1 MEKNRIDDLVAKYN
15 EGLADPSEIK
25 TIEQLIEDGQVELT
39 QLRELASLEEQI
51 IKTEGPSPSLRVDD
65 QFYAMLAD
73 EKRKLQNG
81 FSFQLPDWNILF
93 PRLAFAAG
101 LLIVGFMGGYWWQD
115 LPVYQPPGMGNPEVK
130 QLTRQ
135 VGELKE
141 MMLLSLL
148 EKESASERLRA
159 VGLTNEMDKVS
170 DKVTQAL
177 FQTLNHDTNV
187 NVRLAALEALTPYVR
202 QSDVREGLIRSISQ
216 QDSPM
221 VQVTLAELMA
231 AIQEKKSVNEL
242 QKLMD
247 SDKTPKEVKG
257 RIKKS
262 IDVLI

>member
-1 MEKNRIDDLVAKYN
+1 MEKNRVEELVAKYN

-25 TIEQLIEDGQVELT
+25 TIEQLIEDGQIELT
-39 QLRELASLEEQI
+39 QLRELASLEDQI
-51 IKTEGPSPSLRVDD
+51 MKTEGPSPSLRVDD
-65 QFYAMLAD
+65 KFYTMLTD
-73 EKRKLQNG
+73 EKRKLEKG
-81 FSFQLPDWNILF
+81 FSFQLPVWNVLF
-93 PRLAFAAG
+93 TRLALAAV
-101 LLIVGFMGGYWWQD
+101 LLILGFVGGYWLQRP
-115 LPVYQPPGMGNPEVK
+115 PVNPEVQ
-130 QLTRQ
+130 QLTQQ
-135 VGELKE
+135 VGELRE
-141 MMLLSLL
+141 MMLFSLL

-170 DKVTQAL
+170 DKVTQVL

-187 NVRLAALEALTPYVR
+187 NVRLAALEALTPYVKR
-202 QSDVREGLIRSISQ
+202 SDVREGLVRSISQ

-262 IDVLI
+262 IEVLI